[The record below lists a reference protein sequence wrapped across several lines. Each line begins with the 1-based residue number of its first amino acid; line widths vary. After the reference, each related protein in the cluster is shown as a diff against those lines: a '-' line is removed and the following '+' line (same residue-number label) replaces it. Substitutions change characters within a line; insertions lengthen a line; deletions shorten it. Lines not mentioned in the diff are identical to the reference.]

1 MVTTQAAALMR
12 LGLGKPLKTA
22 RFHFRRRTA
31 GLKAGVN
38 EKIPQLH
45 PSF

>member
-1 MVTTQAAALMR
+1 MH
-12 LGLGKPLKTA
+12 LGLAKPLKRLVSISGGQT
-22 RFHFRRRTA
+22 T
-31 GLKAGVN
+31 GLKAGVS